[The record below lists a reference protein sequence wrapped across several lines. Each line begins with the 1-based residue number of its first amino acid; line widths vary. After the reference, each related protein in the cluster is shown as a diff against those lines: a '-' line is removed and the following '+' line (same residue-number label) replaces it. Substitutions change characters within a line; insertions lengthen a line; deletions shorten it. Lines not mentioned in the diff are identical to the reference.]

1 MNIFVGNLNW
11 ATTEDELEEL
21 FAPYGRVDRA
31 EIIRERDTGRS
42 RGFGFV
48 EMPNASEA
56 QAAIDGLNG
65 MELGGRTLTVNEAR
79 PREERGGP
87 RRPRWSYG
95 QKIEMQQFPRRSRLL
110 VAPATRAKGRSTPRT
125 VDRASPGSTLPGG
138 LGR

>member
-48 EMPNASEA
+48 EMPDSTEA

-65 MELGGRTLTVNEAR
+65 ASVGGRPLTVNEAR
-79 PREERGGP
+79 PRDERGGP
-87 RRPRWSYG
+87 GRESRRPRW
-95 QKIEMQQFPRRSRLL
+95 
-110 VAPATRAKGRSTPRT
+110 
-125 VDRASPGSTLPGG
+125 
-138 LGR
+138 